1 MYQYNAMG
9 GQNGQILATAGGL
22 NTSGAMTNNM
32 HLYNR
37 YNHSGGQVE
46 VDYVGGGMMTG
57 EDHLH
62 SQYRARVFDGM
73 ALSDA
78 FLEEYYSSVS
88 T

>member
-1 MYQYNAMG
+1 MG
-9 GQNGQILATAGGL
+9 GQTGKAFPTVGGF
-22 NTSGAMTNNM
+22 NTSAVMTDNM

-37 YNHSGGQVE
+37 YNHSSGQVE
-46 VDYVGGGMMTG
+46 VDYAGGGMMTG
-57 EDHLH
+57 EDRLH

-78 FLEEYYSSVS
+78 FLDEYYSSVS